1 MSSKRSAV
9 RTAAV
14 IPALAGALLLTA
26 GCGGERGGGGADGRA
41 AAPEAATGTVEQ
53 LAGKAGCDK
62 PNLQIDAE
70 ELRQGRCGEGD
81 GRYVLATFATH
92 KGQQDWLS
100 EAEGYGGTYLVGP
113 KWVAVGSPKVVA
125 SLRGK
130 LGGDIETGASHG
142 PAHGDSDGDADGASK
157 GSGGDGDH
165 GDAHGGSH
173 GDAHQG
179 SRKGSHG

>member
-14 IPALAGALLLTA
+14 TPVLACALLLTA
-26 GCGGERGGGGADGRA
+26 GCGGGDGGADDGA
-41 AAPEAATGTVEQ
+41 GVPETATGTVEQ
-53 LAGKAGCDK
+53 LAGKAGCGK

-70 ELRQGRCGEGD
+70 ELRQGRCGTGD

-92 KGQQDWLS
+92 QGQQDWLS

-113 KWVAVGSPKVVA
+113 KWVAVGSPKVVE

-142 PAHGDSDGDADGASK
+142 PAHGG
-157 GSGGDGDH
+157 GSGG
-165 GDAHGGSH
+165 ASEESPEGSH

-179 SRKGSHG
+179 GHRDSHG

>member
-1 MSSKRSAV
+1 M
-9 RTAAV
+9 
-14 IPALAGALLLTA
+14 PALAGALLLTA
-26 GCGGERGGGGADGRA
+26 GCGGGDGGADDRA
-41 AAPEAATGTVEQ
+41 GAPETATGTVEQ
-53 LAGKAGCDK
+53 LAGKAGCEK

-92 KGQQDWLS
+92 RGQQDWLS

-113 KWVAVGSPKVVA
+113 KWVAVGSPEVVA

-142 PAHGDSDGDADGASK
+142 PAHGDGHGGEDGASE
-157 GSGGDGDH
+157 GSGGDGGH
-165 GDAHGGSH
+165 GDSRGN
-173 GDAHQG
+173 AHQG
-179 SRKGSHG
+179 SHQGSHG